1 MENNEK
7 RAPLSELMDTTISKI
22 NEMVDS
28 NAIVGEPITTA
39 DGVTLIPISRVS
51 VGFGSGGTD
60 YGKNTEKFGG
70 GGAAGIKVEPI
81 AFLVVK
87 DGAARL
93 MPVGIPAHS
102 PLDRALEMV
111 PGLLD
116 RVECFI
122 NRKKE
127 EKDIY

>member
-7 RAPLSELMDTTISKI
+7 KAPLSELMETTISKI

-51 VGFGSGGTD
+51 FGFGSGGTD
-60 YGKNTEKFGG
+60 YGRNTDKFGG
-70 GGAAGIKVEPI
+70 GGGAGIKVEPV
-81 AFLVVK
+81 AFVVVK

-116 RVECFI
+116 RVEGFI
-122 NRKKE
+122 NKKKE

>member
-7 RAPLSELMDTTISKI
+7 RAPLSELMETTISKI

-122 NRKKE
+122 NRKRE

>member
-7 RAPLSELMDTTISKI
+7 RAPLSELMETTISKI

-51 VGFGSGGTD
+51 FGFGSGGTD
-60 YGKNTEKFGG
+60 YGRNTDTFGG
-70 GGAAGIKVEPI
+70 GGGAGIKVEPV
-81 AFLVVK
+81 AFVVVK

-111 PGLLD
+111 PGILD
-116 RVECFI
+116 RVEGFI
-122 NRKKE
+122 NKKKE

>member
-7 RAPLSELMDTTISKI
+7 RAPLSELMETTISKI

-51 VGFGSGGTD
+51 FGFGSGGTD
-60 YGKNTEKFGG
+60 YGRNTDKFGG
-70 GGAAGIKVEPI
+70 GGGAGIKVEPV
-81 AFLVVK
+81 AFVVVK

-122 NRKKE
+122 NKKKE

>member
-7 RAPLSELMDTTISKI
+7 RAPLSELMETTISKI

-51 VGFGSGGTD
+51 FGFGSGGTD

-70 GGAAGIKVEPI
+70 GGGAGIKVEPV

-122 NRKKE
+122 NKKKE

>member
-39 DGVTLIPISRVS
+39 DGVTLIPISRIS

-60 YGKNTEKFGG
+60 YGRNTDKFGG
-70 GGAAGIKVEPI
+70 GGGAGIKVEPV
-81 AFLVVK
+81 AFVVVK

-93 MPVGIPAHS
+93 VPVGIPAHS

-111 PGLLD
+111 PGILD
-116 RVECFI
+116 RVEGFI
-122 NRKKE
+122 NKKKE

>member
-39 DGVTLIPISRVS
+39 DGVTLIPISRIS

-60 YGKNTEKFGG
+60 YGRNTDKFGG
-70 GGAAGIKVEPI
+70 GGGAGIKVEPV
-81 AFLVVK
+81 AFVVVK

-111 PGLLD
+111 PGILD
-116 RVECFI
+116 RVEGFI
-122 NRKKE
+122 NKKKE

>member
-7 RAPLSELMDTTISKI
+7 RAPLSELMETTISKI

-39 DGVTLIPISRVS
+39 DGVTLIPISRIS
-51 VGFGSGGTD
+51 FGFGSGGTD
-60 YGKNTEKFGG
+60 YGRNTDKFGG
-70 GGAAGIKVEPI
+70 GGGAGIKVEPV
-81 AFLVVK
+81 AFVVVK

-116 RVECFI
+116 RVEGFI
-122 NRKKE
+122 NKKKE
-127 EKDIY
+127 EKDIF

>member
-7 RAPLSELMDTTISKI
+7 RAPLSELMETTISKI
-22 NEMVDS
+22 SEMVDS

-51 VGFGSGGTD
+51 FGFGSGGTD
-60 YGKNTEKFGG
+60 YGRNTDKFGG
-70 GGAAGIKVEPI
+70 GGGAGIKVEPV
-81 AFLVVK
+81 AFVVVK

-93 MPVGIPAHS
+93 MPVGVPAHS
-102 PLDRALEMV
+102 SLDRALEMV
-111 PGLLD
+111 PGILD
-116 RVECFI
+116 RVESFI
-122 NRKKE
+122 NKKKE

>member
-7 RAPLSELMDTTISKI
+7 RAPLSELMETTISKI

-51 VGFGSGGTD
+51 FGFGSGGTD
-60 YGKNTEKFGG
+60 YGRNTDKFGG
-70 GGAAGIKVEPI
+70 GGGAGIKVEPV
-81 AFLVVK
+81 AFVVVK

-111 PGLLD
+111 PGILD
-116 RVECFI
+116 RVEGFI
-122 NRKKE
+122 NKKKE

>member
-7 RAPLSELMDTTISKI
+7 RAPLSELMETTISKI

-51 VGFGSGGTD
+51 FGFGSGGTD
-60 YGKNTEKFGG
+60 YGRNTDKFGG
-70 GGAAGIKVEPI
+70 GGGAGIKVEPV
-81 AFLVVK
+81 AFVVVK

-116 RVECFI
+116 RVEGFI
-122 NRKKE
+122 NKKKE
-127 EKDIY
+127 AKDIY